1 MFRTCDEGFVSPNSE
16 DEEVLVQTPEI
27 SRTETASLEKAR
39 TEIAAQVAA
48 NGDEILVGFCIFA
61 SVLDF
66 LRSQCNLRGRL
77 LSLGPSAHFL
87 AERYVCQSMGVWA
100 QQLMGAC
107 YLSGFR
113 RRASLYQARGS
124 RT

>member
-1 MFRTCDEGFVSPNSE
+1 MFRTCDEGFVSPNSD

-48 NGDEILVGFCIFA
+48 NGDEIPVGFCIFA

-66 LRSQCNLRGRL
+66 LRSPCNLKGYL
-77 LSLGPSAHFL
+77 LSLGPFSHFL
-87 AERYVCQSMGVWA
+87 AERCVCQNMGVWSP
-100 QQLMGAC
+100 QCLDAC
-107 YLSGFR
+107 
-113 RRASLYQARGS
+113 
-124 RT
+124 